1 MIRIGREIQCLPYAG
16 FLFVDVYCICAT
28 FRIAQ
33 DIQCLRYAGFFK
45 PHFKAKKVPQ
55 NCWIL
60 VIPPPLHWKLSK
72 QKKKKFLKLFR
83 LWSTPSPLHRKC
95 PNSSTKVPQ
104 IAPHKNV
111 QT

>member
-33 DIQCLRYAGFFK
+33 DIQCLWYAGFFK

-60 VIPPPLHWKLSK
+60 VIPPLTLEIVETKEE
-72 QKKKKFLKLFR
+72 
-83 LWSTPSPLHRKC
+83 
-95 PNSSTKVPQ
+95 KVPQ
-104 IAPHKNV
+104 IVSTLVNPFPSS
-111 QT
+111 